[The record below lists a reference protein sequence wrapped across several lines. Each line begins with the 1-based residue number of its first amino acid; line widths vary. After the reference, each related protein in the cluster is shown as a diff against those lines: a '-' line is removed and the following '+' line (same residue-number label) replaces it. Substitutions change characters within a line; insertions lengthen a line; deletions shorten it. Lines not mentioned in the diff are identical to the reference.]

1 MPTIYRDVFIS
12 CLDSHSDD
20 THSLAENPLV
30 SKWCNAT
37 FLFRWR
43 NKHIYILD
51 GLSETNKSIH
61 NTNARKWPHISVI
74 IDRLC
79 GDISLYNISSVVTH
93 RYICICGWLTGMMAY
108 LTRRLSMNLGRPA
121 LNTNLICCCS
131 HLSLHIIVN
140 LPIQERLCFYTSNQS
155 LGTGSLDYLLF

>member
-1 MPTIYRDVFIS
+1 MLHFY
-12 CLDSHSDD
+12 SD
-20 THSLAENPLV
+20 EE
-30 SKWCNAT
+30 
-37 FLFRWR
+37 

-155 LGTGSLDYLLF
+155 LGTGSLDYYFRCLLFCKCHWASAVASGWREQVLVIMGAFKRY